1 MVRPSKETLMK
12 NLIRALAKL
21 PRPRL
26 RLLIRAGRM
35 EAKVQLLE
43 SRLSA
48 IRKLKAN
55 LESRAARIER
65 KLEDA
70 GRSLSGLLQGV
81 GTPRR
86 GPGRPPGK
94 RGPGRPPKRR
104 GPGRPPGSGRR
115 GRTPRNEKPLA
126 QVLKDLLSANKNE
139 PMSVGD
145 LAAQA
150 RAAGYKTKS
159 KPDVFAI
166 TVSLALR
173 KNTAVFSRTGKKYQ
187 LTNSA
192 ESSS

>member
-1 MVRPSKETLMK
+1 MK

-43 SRLSA
+43 SRLAA

-55 LESRAARIER
+55 LEARAAKIER
-65 KLEDA
+65 KLENT
-70 GRSLSGLLQGV
+70 GRTLTDLLQGV
-81 GTPRR
+81 GTRRR
-86 GPGRPPGK
+86 GPGRPPGR

-104 GPGRPPGSGRR
+104 GPGRPPGTGGRGRGRR
-115 GRTPRNEKPLA
+115 NDKPLA
-126 QVLKDLLSANKNE
+126 QVLKELLARKNE

-145 LAAQA
+145 LASQA

-159 KPDVFAI
+159 KPEVFAI

-173 KNTAVFSRTGKKYQ
+173 KNTSMFNRTGKKYQ
-187 LTNSA
+187 LSKSA
-192 ESSS
+192 EASS

>member
-1 MVRPSKETLMK
+1 MK

-26 RLLIRAGRM
+26 RMLIRAGRM
-35 EAKVQLLE
+35 EAKVQVLE
-43 SRLSA
+43 SRLAA
-48 IRKLKAN
+48 IRKVKAN
-55 LESRAARIER
+55 LESRASRIER

-70 GRSLSGLLQGV
+70 GRALAGLLQGV

-86 GPGRPPGK
+86 GPGRPPGR

-104 GPGRPPGSGRR
+104 GPGRPPGSGRK
-115 GRTPRNEKPLA
+115 GRAPRNEKPLA
-126 QVLKDLLSANKNE
+126 QVLKDILAKKNE
-139 PMSVGD
+139 AMSVGD

-173 KNTAVFSRTGKKYQ
+173 KNTAMFSRSGKKYQ
-187 LTNSA
+187 LTKAA
-192 ESSS
+192 ESSN

>member
-1 MVRPSKETLMK
+1 MIRPAKETSMK

-26 RLLIRAGRM
+26 RMLIRAGRM
-35 EAKVQLLE
+35 EAKVQVLE
-43 SRLSA
+43 SRLAA

-55 LESRAARIER
+55 LESRASRIER

-70 GRSLSGLLQGV
+70 GRALAGLLQGV
-81 GTPRR
+81 GTPR
-86 GPGRPPGK
+86 

-104 GPGRPPGSGRR
+104 GPGRPPGSGRK
-115 GRTPRNEKPLA
+115 GRAPRNEKPLA
-126 QVLKDLLSANKNE
+126 QVLKDILAKKNE
-139 PMSVGD
+139 AMSVGD

-150 RAAGYKTKS
+150 RTAGYKTKS

-173 KNTAVFSRTGKKYQ
+173 KNTAMFSRSGKKYQ
-187 LTNSA
+187 LTKAA
-192 ESSS
+192 ESSN